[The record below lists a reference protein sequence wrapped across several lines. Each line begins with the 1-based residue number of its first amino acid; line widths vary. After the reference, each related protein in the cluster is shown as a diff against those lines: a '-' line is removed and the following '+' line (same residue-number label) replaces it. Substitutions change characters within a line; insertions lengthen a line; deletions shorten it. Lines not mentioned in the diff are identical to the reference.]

1 MRSVRDLA
9 KLRENVESRIAR
21 LSILTSTISA
31 PYSPEER
38 RAIAYCIVELDNLV
52 INFLR
57 SLTLSVLIGCRA
69 VNGHLIVST
78 CSAANSGE
86 AGAVMLSILNSKRHS
101 DLGSP
106 LAVPEDQIPAFR
118 LPTEAE
124 KVFSAV
130 GASNLTNLQLG
141 SGLNGRVFSE
151 AKLLRHFFSHRCM
164 STNEKVRAFGQ
175 SIGVFNYE
183 DAERLALTSR
193 PGTGTPLIVGWYDD
207 LQDFC
212 ALSL

>member
-1 MRSVRDLA
+1 
-9 KLRENVESRIAR
+9 
-21 LSILTSTISA
+21 
-31 PYSPEER
+31 
-38 RAIAYCIVELDNLV
+38 
-52 INFLR
+52 
-57 SLTLSVLIGCRA
+57 
-69 VNGHLIVST
+69 
-78 CSAANSGE
+78 
-86 AGAVMLSILNSKRHS
+86 MLSILNSKRHS